1 MSFAQNLFLLGMI
14 LREEEEDQPIATATL
29 YPVTMSL
36 QCAVALTY
44 LGVVAAAPYSV
55 ATRYFF
61 PVLFATRILLF
72 APYQALGPVRR
83 EYHSE
88 QVQLGQSG
96 SLMKEYSW
104 FFALVLVGGVLTQL
118 AQTARTSS
126 LACTL
131 AALNCNPAV
140 SALGYDVFIGMASLA
155 CFVSVGHELTSR
167 RPQAAGAAWKASSKL
182 LLTPPDSRYLH
193 AR

>member
-83 EYHSE
+83 ESRSE
-88 QVQLGQSG
+88 QVHPGRLG
-96 SLMKEYSW
+96 SLMKGYSW

-118 AQTARTSS
+118 AQTGRTNS

-140 SALGYDVFIGMASLA
+140 SALGYDVLIGMASIA
-155 CFVSVGHELTSR
+155 CFASVG
-167 RPQAAGAAWKASSKL
+167 
-182 LLTPPDSRYLH
+182 
-193 AR
+193 